1 MPKVKK
7 TPKIQ
12 YGIEITKPHSKE
24 MYDHNDTVA
33 LEMKRNILSEIHI
46 AYSQAIGNIAA
57 EGGMSAGAKR
67 LRDIQVEFMG
77 VRMGVGYSPDEV
89 KDDIIKDVTN
99 SENWALH
106 QNYGYLH
113 LAGIVPKVS
122 AKMIGFD
129 NVRDNTK
136 DPYWV
141 EEGPI
146 EKVQYD
152 DGLNENFDGREEY
165 YK

>member
-1 MPKVKK
+1 MKNTKTKK

-24 MYDHNDTVA
+24 MYDHNDKVA

-46 AYSQAIGNIAA
+46 AYSQAIGDIAA
-57 EGGMSAGAKR
+57 NGGMSAGEER

-77 VRMGVGYSPDEV
+77 IRMGDGYSPEEV

-99 SENWALH
+99 AENWALH

-113 LAGIVPKVS
+113 HAGIVPKVS
-122 AKMIGFD
+122 MKMIGHD
-129 NVRDNTK
+129 NDRDNTEN
-136 DPYWV
+136 PYW
-141 EEGPI
+141 
-146 EKVQYD
+146 EK
-152 DGLNENFDGREEY
+152 
-165 YK
+165 

>member
-1 MPKVKK
+1 MKNTKTKK

-24 MYDHNDTVA
+24 MYDHNDKVA

-46 AYSQAIGNIAA
+46 AYSQAIGDIAA
-57 EGGMSAGAKR
+57 NGGMSAGEER

-77 VRMGVGYSPDEV
+77 VRMGDGYSPEEV

-99 SENWALH
+99 AENWALH

-113 LAGIVPKVS
+113 HAGIVPKVS
-122 AKMIGFD
+122 MKMIGHD
-129 NVRDNTK
+129 NDRDNTEN
-136 DPYWV
+136 PYW
-141 EEGPI
+141 
-146 EKVQYD
+146 EK
-152 DGLNENFDGREEY
+152 
-165 YK
+165 